1 MTKSRQRQMWLTLIP
16 YRISIAAIIRR
27 QCLVLSV
34 IFCSV
39 VSIPAFGAS
48 VSYQVNQVIK
58 AGNIDITYTDP
69 VTNME
74 VSKTVPVMNGDT
86 PADVAARIVTQIP
99 GSIIDPADPTKTN
112 VIVPPQIA
120 KSISGS
126 PNGTIK
132 ATMDVQKPPK
142 APPPKNEEEASLI
155 INPAPGGSVLLA
167 VNSILS
173 AGYVNGLGLVSY
185 DANAGQNIS
194 QLTIGLNQALDTA
207 GYATVD
213 IGPGDILMLGQG
225 AGSPLDLEFS
235 LQGVGSGDPG
245 LFVGLNVV
253 PEPAA
258 WGVFLLPLLL
268 TLWVAR
274 HKYGRHHYVGI
285 PDARLPTM

>member
-1 MTKSRQRQMWLTLIP
+1 MSKARQRQMWSTLIL
-16 YRISIAAIIRR
+16 YSTSFAAILRR
-27 QCLVLSV
+27 QRLILSV

-69 VTNME
+69 ATNME
-74 VSKTVPVMNGDT
+74 VDKTVPVMNGDT
-86 PADVAARIVTQIP
+86 PAMVAANIIKQIP
-99 GSIIDPADPTKTN
+99 GAIIDPTN
-112 VIVPPQIA
+112 AATVIIPGNIA
-120 KSISGS
+120 KSVTGS

-132 ATMDVQKPPK
+132 ATMDAAKPLAA
-142 APPPKNEEEASLI
+142 APPNNQPEAFLI
-155 INPAPGGSVLLA
+155 INPAPGGSDLLG

-185 DANAGQNIS
+185 DANAGQDIS
-194 QLTIGLNQALDTA
+194 EITTGLNKALDTA
-207 GYATVD
+207 GYATDDV
-213 IGPGDILMLGQG
+213 GPGEILMLGQG
-225 AGSPLDLEFS
+225 AGAPLELDFS
-235 LQGVGSGDPG
+235 LQGVGTGDPG
-245 LFVGLNVV
+245 LFAGIDVV